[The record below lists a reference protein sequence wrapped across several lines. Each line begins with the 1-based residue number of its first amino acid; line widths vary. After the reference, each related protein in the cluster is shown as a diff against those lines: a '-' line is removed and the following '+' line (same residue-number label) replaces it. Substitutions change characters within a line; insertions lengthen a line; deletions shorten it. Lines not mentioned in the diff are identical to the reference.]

1 MRLIALYS
9 YNNAAK
15 AIITG
20 RYYFMFIFESFVA
33 NVLYTMC
40 RTKPKCSVHLYNQAG
55 GSMKKQNLK
64 QIIAVAILIIAT
76 IPSMCCCENKR
87 ESDISTQN
95 STTDTSIIVDNLST
109 TESTN
114 SFDWSQTT
122 TTESK
127 VSVFDLSDIPS
138 YSSEPYYEVNNNK
151 PFFQSNELSTN
162 SFKQFSEL
170 DLLGRCGVA
179 FACIGCDS
187 LPTEER
193 GAIGMIK
200 PSGWHTVRYDDIIE
214 DKYLYN
220 RCHLIA
226 FELSG
231 ENANPKNLI
240 TGTRYLNIKGMLPF
254 ENTVR
259 SYVEDTNQHVM
270 YRVTPVF
277 EGDNLVAAGVLMEGY
292 SVEDNGA
299 GICFNVFC
307 YNVQPGIK
315 INYLDGTS
323 EIASVPEPDENPDKD
338 KDDSTTTYVLN
349 TNTNKFHYPYCDSV
363 NKIKEKNKQI
373 TTEDREII
381 IERGYSPCGKC
392 KP

>member
-1 MRLIALYS
+1 MD
-9 YNNAAK
+9 
-15 AIITG
+15 
-20 RYYFMFIFESFVA
+20 
-33 NVLYTMC
+33 
-40 RTKPKCSVHLYNQAG
+40 
-55 GSMKKQNLK
+55 KQNNK
-64 QIIAVAILIIAT
+64 RIIIAAICVIAFLTLFFQSDNSITPII
-76 IPSMCCCENKR
+76 SE
-87 ESDISTQN
+87 Q
-95 STTDTSIIVDNLST
+95 STTTIGEEVDNLST
-109 TESTN
+109 TELTN
-114 SFDWSQTT
+114 TVEHTEQTVT
-122 TTESK
+122 AS
-127 VSVFDLSDIPS
+127 SDLPFGLSDIPS
-138 YSSEPYYEVNNNK
+138 YSGSPYCEVQNNQ
-151 PFFQSNELSTN
+151 PFFQADELTTE
-162 SFKQFSEL
+162 SFKRFSEL
-170 DLLGRCGVA
+170 DSLGRCGVA
-179 FACIGCDS
+179 YACIGTDS
-187 LPTEER
+187 LPTEKR
-193 GAIGMIK
+193 GAIGTIK

-231 ENANPKNLI
+231 ENANPQNLI
-240 TGTRYLNIKGMLPF
+240 TGTQYMNIKGMLPF
-254 ENTVR
+254 ENRVR
-259 SYVEDTNQHVM
+259 SYIENTNQHVM
-270 YRVTPVF
+270 YRVTPFF
-277 EGDNLVAAGVLMEGY
+277 EGDNLVATGILMEGY
-292 SVEDNGA
+292 SVEDNGK